1 MHHFIWV
8 YLDLFGFIW
17 ILGWLVLSLT
27 LMATAATARFA
38 VLATLTALL
47 MTTRPAAF
55 LREREHFD
63 GFMVYI
69 VWEEKKLH

>member
-1 MHHFIWV
+1 MHHFIWI

-17 ILGWLVLSLT
+17 VLGWLVLSLT

-47 MTTRPAAF
+47 MTTSAAAF
-55 LREREHFD
+55 LR
-63 GFMVYI
+63 
-69 VWEEKKLH
+69 